1 MLETLFR
8 SRCVIQHLYGPFWIS
23 VALIVT
29 TGILG
34 NLSKYIKSSGAAD
47 QTLLS
52 FRFFWLFTGTD
63 LDERLQPARRVWNNY
78 GSILFLRTILVVGF
92 KGNYFDDVHL
102 PSNGVAP
109 QPEIPAPSHTIRWTA
124 SCIGK
129 I

>member
-52 FRFFWLFTGTD
+52 VTTMCIRI
-63 LDERLQPARRVWNNY
+63 QSYNNC
-78 GSILFLRTILVVGF
+78 SS
-92 KGNYFDDVHL
+92 FDSFGCSL
-102 PSNGVAP
+102 
-109 QPEIPAPSHTIRWTA
+109 ELI
-124 SCIGK
+124 
-129 I
+129 